1 MNDSSLIRSE
11 ILEKNRQL
19 HEKVKKAQNSFDS
32 KLQKSLKNFMEIEV
46 PKIKSA
52 IEMEV
57 KEALK
62 EHEHQINILLSKLQK
77 IDAPSID
84 FSQNKSRFSS
94 NVEEYASQ
102 NFRTIKERYKENRI
116 FGENTKRFKDSFKDS
131 LNLSQKNSLRNE
143 EDSKEIFKH
152 SMREIKSTK
161 NATKP
166 ESLFL
171 ARDKEMDLRKRFEK
185 FKKAD
190 SSSSSSSLSSKSSE
204 DNNNKKKAKKK
215 PERKENSF
223 VDSSSSSD

>member
-11 ILEKNRQL
+11 ILDKNRQL
-19 HEKVKKAQNSFDS
+19 HEKVKKAQHSFDS
-32 KLQKSLKNFMEIEV
+32 RLQKSFKNFMETEV

-77 IDAPSID
+77 AEPPSID

-131 LNLSQKNSLRNE
+131 LNLSQKNNSLRNE
-143 EDSKEIFKH
+143 EEIFKN
-152 SMREIKSTK
+152 SLREIKSTK
-161 NATKP
+161 NVTKP

-171 ARDKEMDLRKRFEK
+171 ARDKELDLRKRFEK
-185 FKKAD
+185 FKKAET
-190 SSSSSSSLSSKSSE
+190 SSSSSSLSSKSSE
-204 DNNNKKKAKKK
+204 DKKKKAKKK
-215 PERKENSF
+215 QEKKENSF
-223 VDSSSSSD
+223 MDSSSD

>member
-1 MNDSSLIRSE
+1 MNDLSLIRSE

-32 KLQKSLKNFMEIEV
+32 RLQKSFKNFMETEV
-46 PKIKSA
+46 LKIKSS
-52 IEMEV
+52 IEKEV

-62 EHEHQINILLSKLQK
+62 EHEQQINILLSKLQK
-77 IDAPSID
+77 PEAPSID

-102 NFRTIKERYKENRI
+102 NFRTIKERYKENRL
-116 FGENTKRFKDSFKDS
+116 FGENSKRFKDSFKDS

-161 NATKP
+161 NVTKP
-166 ESLFL
+166 DALLF
-171 ARDKEMDLRKRFEK
+171 ARDKELELRKRFEK
-185 FKKAD
+185 FKKAET
-190 SSSSSSSLSSKSSE
+190 SSSSSSLSSKSSE
-204 DNNNKKKAKKK
+204 NNKRKVQKKQDK
-215 PERKENSF
+215 KENSL
-223 VDSSSSSD
+223 VDSSSD

>member
-1 MNDSSLIRSE
+1 
-11 ILEKNRQL
+11 
-19 HEKVKKAQNSFDS
+19 
-32 KLQKSLKNFMEIEV
+32 MEIEV
-46 PKIKSA
+46 PKIKTA

-77 IDAPSID
+77 GDAPSID

-171 ARDKEMDLRKRFEK
+171 ARDKDLDLRKRFEK
-185 FKKAD
+185 FKKAET
-190 SSSSSSSLSSKSSE
+190 SSSSSSLSSKSSE
-204 DNNNKKKAKKK
+204 DNKKKAKKK
-215 PERKENSF
+215 QERKENSF
-223 VDSSSSSD
+223 VDSSSSD